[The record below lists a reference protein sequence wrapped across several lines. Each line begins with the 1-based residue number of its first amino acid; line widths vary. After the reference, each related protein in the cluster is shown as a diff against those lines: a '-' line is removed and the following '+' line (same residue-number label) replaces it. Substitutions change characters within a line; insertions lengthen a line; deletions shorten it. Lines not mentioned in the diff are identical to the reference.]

1 MEKKNR
7 CLDEIIM
14 DDPDGRQTNACKESY
29 KICTTPKT
37 KKQKYQIQIPE
48 GLGPKRQ
55 FQVMIGNRRHVLTCP
70 SGKKSGDMVIFTIDV
85 PLGGGRI
92 DVGMSRKPR
101 RKHKGG
107 AYSQYASNVAHS
119 AGYSAPNTFG
129 SQPWATGPV
138 SKLRYVNSYDNY
150 NHYKK

>member
-1 MEKKNR
+1 MGLTS
-7 CLDEIIM
+7 CLN
-14 DDPDGRQTNACKESY
+14 P
-29 KICTTPKT
+29 
-37 KKQKYQIQIPE
+37 
-48 GLGPKRQ
+48 
-55 FQVMIGNRRHVLTCP
+55 
-70 SGKKSGDMVIFTIDV
+70 
-85 PLGGGRI
+85 PLRAASVGGRKRRK
-92 DVGMSRKPR
+92 SRRKSRGRKRRKSRR